1 MTDLLWAL
9 LRAGAA
15 GAVAVLAALAVCALL
30 RRARAPG
37 WLLCA
42 LWLAVGMRFAVPGGL
57 VPVTLPRPESEGIRQ
72 LTETALTVTETLP
85 ADTAARAARALDAAG
100 LALDTGEE
108 DAPAFEWSMLIAG
121 VWAAG
126 TLACL
131 GRAGVAGLRLRRRV
145 ALACKTPDSCYT
157 CPEVETPFTLGVLRP
172 RIYLPADLTGD
183 ARRAVLLHE
192 RTHIRRGDNLV
203 KPLYYL
209 VVCLHWWNPLAWVA
223 FARFEH
229 AMECACDEAAVRGST
244 PAQRTAY
251 CESLLRYAAARA
263 PGGALAFGAPG
274 AGQRILHALRYRAP
288 GKVMLGICVAVAGLA
303 ALALLARP
311 TLADGVPAAEPA
323 ASPLPAQQAGPAAD
337 TSARAGGDVSE
348 GTDTSDPADAALPPT
363 VADGTPGTF
372 EPAGAFIVPVEYEYY
387 SRMMTAYHKGDDLA
401 ADEGTPVLAAAGG
414 TVITAQSHYSY
425 GNFVLID
432 HGADEQGRHWY
443 TLYAHL
449 RDLTAQEGQTVAQ
462 GEIIGTVGHTGSV
475 TGNSLHFELH
485 CGDTL
490 LAPTLYLPYTETVP
504 ARAAEDEILLP
515 AMLED
520 PAIANAIAQRAIG
533 SLAPETLEDPLPD
546 KTRISVEYI
555 QDTHKGIDMA
565 APTGTDILAAADGV
579 VLFAGWHDFY
589 GWTVVLGHGNDSD
602 ERPLMTLYAHM
613 DGEPPVLMGQVV
625 SAGQVIGQ
633 VGTTG
638 NSTGPHLHF
647 AMLLDGTAVAPQPW
661 LN

>member
-1 MTDLLWAL
+1 MTDLFLAL

-15 GAVAVLAALAVCALL
+15 GAVAALAALAVCGLL

-42 LWLAVGMRFAVPGGL
+42 LWLAVGVRFAVPDGL
-57 VPVTLPRPESEGIRQ
+57 VPLPLPRPQSEGIRQ
-72 LTETALTVTETLP
+72 LAAAALTVTEAVP
-85 ADTAARAARALDAAG
+85 AGTAEGTVQALDAAR
-100 LALDTGEE
+100 LAMEVTGQDDTGP
-108 DAPAFEWSMLIAG
+108 DWPAALAG
-121 VWAAG
+121 LWAAG
-126 TLACL
+126 TLVCL
-131 GRAGVAGLRLRRRV
+131 GRSAVSGLRLRRKV
-145 ALACKTPDSCYT
+145 ALACKTPDGCYT

-183 ARRAVLLHE
+183 TRRAVLLHE
-192 RTHIRRGDNLV
+192 RTHIRRKDNLV

-229 AMECACDEAAVRGST
+229 AMECACDEAAVRGSS

-251 CESLLRYAAARA
+251 CESLLRYAAPRA
-263 PGGALAFGAPG
+263 PGGALAFGSPG

-288 GKVMLGICVAVAGLA
+288 GKAALGLCVGVAGLT
-303 ALALLARP
+303 ALVLLARP
-311 TLADGVPAAEPA
+311 ILADGVPTAAPAQSTEPA
-323 ASPLPAQQAGPAAD
+323 ATSAQAGSDVPERTDAAD
-337 TSARAGGDVSE
+337 T
-348 GTDTSDPADAALPPT
+348 ADEAPVPT
-363 VADGTPGTF
+363 VTDGAPGTF
-372 EPAGAFIVPVEYEYY
+372 DPAGAFIVPVKYNYY
-387 SRMMTAYHKGDDLA
+387 SRQMTVYHKGDDLA

-414 TVITAQSHYSY
+414 TVVTAQYHYSY
-425 GNFVLID
+425 GNYVFID
-432 HGADEQGRHWY
+432 HGADSEGRHWY

-504 ARAAEDEILLP
+504 ALAAEEEILLP

-533 SLAPETLEDPLPD
+533 SLAPQTLSDPLPG
-546 KTRISVEYI
+546 KTRISCDYI
-555 QDTHKGIDMA
+555 QNTHEGMDMA
-565 APTGTDILAAADGV
+565 APKGTHILAAADGV
-579 VLFAGWHDFY
+579 VLFAGWHPFF

-613 DGEPPVLMGQVV
+613 DSEPPVLMGQLV

-638 NSTGPHLHF
+638 NSTGQHLHF
-647 AMLLDGTAVAPQPW
+647 AVLLDGTAVDPQPW